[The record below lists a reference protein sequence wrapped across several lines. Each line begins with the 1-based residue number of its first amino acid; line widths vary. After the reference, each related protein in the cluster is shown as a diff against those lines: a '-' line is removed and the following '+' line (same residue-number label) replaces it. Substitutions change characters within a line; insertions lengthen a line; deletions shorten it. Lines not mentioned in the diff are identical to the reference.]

1 MICFRVDF
9 NDAMRAL
16 FSGASEMGLYVG
28 ASVVEVS
35 HMESDTAAQINS
47 QCTFVA
53 GYWQR
58 LSDLDNLNLSEMD
71 DICLSGLDYVIT

>member
-16 FSGASEMGLYVG
+16 FSGTSEMGLSVG